1 MDAAEIKY
9 ESAGERK
16 ISAPASLFQQEIFV
30 LVFYDFFMQHHVHAV
45 VTKSSHGT
53 THIQNTSIQLVLHL

>member
-1 MDAAEIKY
+1 MIMDAGEIKY

-30 LVFYDFFMQHHVHAV
+30 LVFYDFFMQHHVHTV

-53 THIQNTSIQLVLHL
+53 